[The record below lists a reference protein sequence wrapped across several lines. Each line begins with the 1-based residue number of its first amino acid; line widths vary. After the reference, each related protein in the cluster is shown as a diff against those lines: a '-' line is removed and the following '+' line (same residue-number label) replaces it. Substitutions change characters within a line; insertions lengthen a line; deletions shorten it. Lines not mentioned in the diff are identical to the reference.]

1 MADCNDLNQQIAD
14 IEAKLRQLDEME
26 AAAKAI
32 LDVEN
37 LPAAGRSVARLRT
50 YTGDEVGVS
59 NEAWIKQGESDLIAK
74 GSKAVQE
81 LVEMGF
87 RNQEGPRG
95 SSGRM
100 VNYRQ
105 YPIDYAE
112 LPPEDDNIAALLEVM
127 GLKRADTKKGVE
139 LKRPFSESVAM
150 QSLMRMAKQT
160 GGDVRELAATLGR
173 KFKGIDSLPA
183 AVVQV
188 AKARWDSVSQYADK
202 LEEIASAMDAGAVN
216 DELKLQL
223 GHSAQWAHFF
233 ENLDAAVRRRIG
245 QSLRGLQFGLE
256 GADFELISPDANWA
270 KLTMPTSRVKPCWA
284 RCLSMWR
291 RETR

>member
-95 SSGRM
+95 SSGR
-100 VNYRQ
+100 
-105 YPIDYAE
+105 
-112 LPPEDDNIAALLEVM
+112 
-127 GLKRADTKKGVE
+127 
-139 LKRPFSESVAM
+139 
-150 QSLMRMAKQT
+150 
-160 GGDVRELAATLGR
+160 
-173 KFKGIDSLPA
+173 
-183 AVVQV
+183 
-188 AKARWDSVSQYADK
+188 W
-202 LEEIASAMDAGAVN
+202 
-216 DELKLQL
+216 
-223 GHSAQWAHFF
+223 
-233 ENLDAAVRRRIG
+233 
-245 QSLRGLQFGLE
+245 
-256 GADFELISPDANWA
+256 
-270 KLTMPTSRVKPCWA
+270 
-284 RCLSMWR
+284 
-291 RETR
+291 

>member
-1 MADCNDLNQQIAD
+1 
-14 IEAKLRQLDEME
+14 
-26 AAAKAI
+26 
-32 LDVEN
+32 
-37 LPAAGRSVARLRT
+37 
-50 YTGDEVGVS
+50 
-59 NEAWIKQGESDLIAK
+59 
-74 GSKAVQE
+74 
-81 LVEMGF
+81 
-87 RNQEGPRG
+87 
-95 SSGRM
+95 M